1 MLNSLENGRCSLIFT
16 APLVHTTTPTIY
28 IKNRFSTS
36 VNFHLPIPLLIVHK
50 IIYTNPI
57 NTMFLYTSAIFHLP
71 IFAHNHLSNPHQ
83 KYFPYLSHLAN
94 TGYIIGT
101 RELEGLVT
109 PTLFES
115 LLSSSKYG

>member
-1 MLNSLENGRCSLIFT
+1 
-16 APLVHTTTPTIY
+16 
-28 IKNRFSTS
+28 
-36 VNFHLPIPLLIVHK
+36 
-50 IIYTNPI
+50 
-57 NTMFLYTSAIFHLP
+57 MFLYTSAIFHLP
-71 IFAHNHLSNPHQ
+71 IFVHNHLSNPHQ